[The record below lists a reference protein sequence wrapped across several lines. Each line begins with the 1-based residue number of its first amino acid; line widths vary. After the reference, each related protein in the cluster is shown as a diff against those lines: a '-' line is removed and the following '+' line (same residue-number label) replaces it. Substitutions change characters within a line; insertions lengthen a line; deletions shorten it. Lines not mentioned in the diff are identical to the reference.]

1 MFLHISSCKIT
12 PLTLTTKYVFGC
24 LWYWVALCIFACWVC
39 GCFFLVEVGQNVS
52 IKFGITRLGN
62 WKKRAISDPRFGV
75 CLQQSCRSLPSNW
88 GDEKSNMAASNV
100 CHISSVIGLS
110 SSCNLHRYG
119 LVVPNVTALGKR
131 PGSRWSLFTCLL
143 SIGWFLLSHLPL
155 WNHWFGPR
163 HLAWKGWVN
172 LFE

>member
-12 PLTLTTKYVFGC
+12 PLTLTTKYVFGY
-24 LWYWVALCIFACWVC
+24 LWYWVAFVYLRLLGVRM
-39 GCFFLVEVGQNVS
+39 FF
-52 IKFGITRLGN
+52 FGGGWAERQHKVRNHKAGN
-62 WKKRAISDPRFGV
+62 WGKKRAISDHKVLDPRFGV

-119 LVVPNVTALGKR
+119 LVVPNVTVLGKR
-131 PGSRWSLFTCLL
+131 RGSRWSLFTCLL

-155 WNHWFGPR
+155 WNH
-163 HLAWKGWVN
+163 
-172 LFE
+172 